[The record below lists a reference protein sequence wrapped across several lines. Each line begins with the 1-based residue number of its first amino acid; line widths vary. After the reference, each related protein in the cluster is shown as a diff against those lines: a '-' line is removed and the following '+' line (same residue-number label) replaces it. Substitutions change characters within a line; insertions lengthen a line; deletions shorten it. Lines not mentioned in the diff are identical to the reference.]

1 MSGYKFTYSEE
12 NRIKDIAM
20 KLIKAANNNSKMK
33 LNDKELLMI
42 RKMAMLQQTDDN
54 LLIET
59 WMKVNPNM
67 TEEESKYTL
76 DLMLSNTK
84 WNYFGTT
91 NIKHWKNK

>member
-1 MSGYKFTYSEE
+1 MNYKFTYSEE

-20 KLIKAANNNSKMK
+20 KLIKAANNSKMK

-42 RKMAMLQQTDDN
+42 RKMTMLHQTDDN

-84 WNYFGTT
+84 WNYFDTT
-91 NIKHWKNK
+91 NIKQWKIKY

>member
-1 MSGYKFTYSEE
+1 MSYKFTYSEE
-12 NRIKDIAM
+12 NRMKEIAM
-20 KLIKAANNNSKMK
+20 KLIKAAKNNSKLK
-33 LNDKELLMI
+33 FNDKELLMI
-42 RKMAMLQQTDDN
+42 RKMAMLYQTDNN

-84 WNYFGTT
+84 WNYFDTS
-91 NIKHWKNK
+91 NIKQWKFK